1 MSKYKKQIADYQKQS
16 RKLYLALTVLTA
28 IVALNAI
35 AVTTGLAD
43 SYYAEVHHWLTAR
56 L

>member
-1 MSKYKKQIADYQKQS
+1 MSKYEKQIADYQKQS
-16 RKLYLALTVLTA
+16 RKLLLILTVSTA

-35 AVTTGLAD
+35 AVTTGIAD
-43 SYYAEVHHWLTAR
+43 SYYTEIYHWLTTR